1 MYKWVRT
8 TVGWCWWL
16 SLSFEEAVSKAR
28 TFLRELEAPFVG
40 RHEEAL
46 VITLSLICGEH
57 GALIGE
63 PGTAKSAMVR
73 RAASLLNARFFKYL
87 LTKYTE
93 PSELFGPLD
102 IRALKK
108 GVYARVTKGKL
119 PEAEIAFLDEV
130 FNASSAILNTLLTLM
145 MERVI
150 YDGYVEIKTPL
161 WSLFGASNRVP
172 EEPELEALYDRFL
185 LRTHVK
191 PLDQDH
197 WQDLLEASWRIET
210 GLLEEPKPVLS
221 MNDLRFIN
229 SVALKVN
236 LDGIKSSLI
245 KLLLVLEEKGLHVT
259 DRRKGKILKVIA
271 AHALLNGRSV
281 ATEDDLVVLK
291 YTVPRTL
298 EDFEKIQV
306 ILLEELR
313 TKERVLRELNEI
325 KTNVKSAASRIK
337 SMGPFD
343 PRLVDY
349 YKNLKMAKNKVL
361 SLIKDF
367 DEDDDVRRLANEII
381 SEIDD
386 LLDVITAKLNI

>member
-1 MYKWVRT
+1 MFV
-8 TVGWCWWL
+8 L
-16 SLSFEEAVSKAR
+16 SLTFEEAVAKAKR
-28 TFLRELEAPFVG
+28 FLKELEAPFIG
-40 RHEEAL
+40 RHEEAM
-46 VITLSLICGEH
+46 VITLSLMCGEH
-57 GALIGE
+57 AALIGE

-102 IRALKK
+102 IRALRK
-108 GVYARVTKGKL
+108 GVYARVTRGKL
-119 PEAEIAFLDEV
+119 PEAEIAFLDEI
-130 FNASSAILNTLLTLM
+130 FNASSAILNTLLSLM

-150 YDGYVEIKTPL
+150 YDGYIELKTPL

-197 WQDLLEASWRIET
+197 WADLLEASWKIEIGAIGET
-210 GLLEEPKPVLS
+210 KPVLS
-221 MNDLRFIN
+221 MEDLKAIN
-229 SVALKVN
+229 SAVLKVN
-236 LDGIKSSLI
+236 LDNVKSSLL

-259 DRRKGKILKVIA
+259 DRRKGKILKVVA

-281 ATEDDLVVLK
+281 ATEDDLIVLK
-291 YTVPRTL
+291 YTVPRVL

-306 ILLEELR
+306 ILSEELR
-313 TKERVLRELNEI
+313 TKERVLKELNEI
-325 KTNVKSAASRIK
+325 RTNVKTASSKIRQ
-337 SMGPFD
+337 MGPFD
-343 PRLVDY
+343 PRLTDY
-349 YKNLKMAKNKVL
+349 YKNLKIAKNKVL

-367 DEDDDVRRLANEII
+367 DDDEDVVKVANEIVN
-381 SEIDD
+381 EIDE

>member
-1 MYKWVRT
+1 V
-8 TVGWCWWL
+8 
-16 SLSFEEAVSKAR
+16 AKAR
-28 TFLRELEAPFVG
+28 TFFRELGAPFVG
-40 RHEEAL
+40 RQEESM

-57 GALIGE
+57 AVLIGE

-102 IRALKK
+102 IRALRK
-108 GVYARVTKGKL
+108 GVYARVTRGKL
-119 PEAEIAFLDEV
+119 PEAEIAFLDEI
-130 FNASSAILNTLLTLM
+130 FNASSAILNTLLSLM

-150 YDGYVEIKTPL
+150 YDGYLELRTQL

-191 PLDQDH
+191 PLDQDY
-197 WQDLLEASWRIET
+197 WAELLEASWRIET
-210 GLLEEPKPVLS
+210 GVLGEVKPVLS
-221 MNDLRFIN
+221 MEDLVAIN
-229 SVALKVN
+229 SFALKVN
-236 LDGIKSSLI
+236 LENVKSSLL
-245 KLLLVLEEKGLHVT
+245 KLLLILEEKGLHVT

-281 ATEDDLVVLK
+281 ATEDDLIVLK
-291 YTVPRTL
+291 YTVPKSL
-298 EDFEKIQV
+298 EDFERIQV

-313 TKERVLRELNEI
+313 TRERVLKELNEI
-325 KTNVKSAASRIK
+325 RTNVRTAAAKIK
-337 SMGPFD
+337 QLGPFD
-343 PRLVDY
+343 PRLTDY
-349 YKNLKMAKNKVL
+349 YKNLKIAKNKVL

-367 DEDDDVRRLANEII
+367 DDDEEVVKIANEIV

-386 LLDVITAKLNI
+386 LLDVITAKLNV

>member
-1 MYKWVRT
+1 M
-8 TVGWCWWL
+8 
-16 SLSFEEAVSKAR
+16 SFEEAVSKAQG
-28 TFLRELEAPFVG
+28 FLKELEAPFVG

-46 VITLSLICGEH
+46 VITLSLIAGEH
-57 GALIGE
+57 AVLIGE

-102 IRALKK
+102 IRALRK

-119 PEAEIAFLDEV
+119 PEAEIAFLDEI
-130 FNASSAILNTLLTLM
+130 FNASSAILNTLLSVM

-191 PLDQDH
+191 PLDQDY
-197 WQDLLEASWRIET
+197 WPELLEASWRIEI
-210 GLLEEPKPVLS
+210 GAIGEVKPILS
-221 MNDLRFIN
+221 MDDLKAIN
-229 SVALKVN
+229 NIVLREVN
-236 LDGIKSSLI
+236 LNNVKSSLL

-259 DRRKGKILKVIA
+259 DRRKGKILKVVA
-271 AHALLNGRSV
+271 AHALLNGRST
-281 ATEDDLVVLK
+281 ATEDDLIVLK
-291 YTVPRTL
+291 YTVPRIL

-313 TKERVLRELNEI
+313 TKERVMKELNEI
-325 KTNVKSAASRIK
+325 RTNVKTAATKIRQL
-337 SMGPFD
+337 GPFD
-343 PRLVDY
+343 PRLTDY
-349 YKNLKMAKNKVL
+349 YKNLKIAKNKVL

-367 DEDDDVRRLANEII
+367 DEDEEVLKLANEIVN
-381 SEIDD
+381 EIDD

>member
-1 MYKWVRT
+1 V
-8 TVGWCWWL
+8 
-16 SLSFEEAVSKAR
+16 AKAR
-28 TFLRELEAPFVG
+28 TFFKELEAPFVG
-40 RHEEAL
+40 RQEESM

-57 GALIGE
+57 AVLIGE

-102 IRALKK
+102 IRALRK
-108 GVYARVTKGKL
+108 GVYARVTRGKL
-119 PEAEIAFLDEV
+119 PEAEIAFLDEI
-130 FNASSAILNTLLTLM
+130 FNASSAILNTLLSLM

-150 YDGYVEIKTPL
+150 YDGYLELRTRL

-191 PLDQDH
+191 PLDQDY
-197 WQDLLEASWRIET
+197 WAELLDASWRIET
-210 GLLEEPKPVLS
+210 GVLGEAKPVVS
-221 MNDLRFIN
+221 MEDLIAIN
-229 SVALKVN
+229 SFAFKVN
-236 LDGIKSSLI
+236 LENVKSSLL

-271 AHALLNGRSV
+271 AHALLNGRSF
-281 ATEDDLVVLK
+281 ATEDDLIVLK
-291 YTVPRTL
+291 YTVPKSL
-298 EDFEKIQV
+298 DDFEKIQV

-313 TKERVLRELNEI
+313 TRERVLKELNEI
-325 KTNVKSAASRIK
+325 RTNIRTAATKIK
-337 SMGPFD
+337 QLGPFD
-343 PRLVDY
+343 PRLTDY

-367 DEDDDVRRLANEII
+367 DDDEEMVKIANEIV

-386 LLDVITAKLNI
+386 LLDMITAKLNV